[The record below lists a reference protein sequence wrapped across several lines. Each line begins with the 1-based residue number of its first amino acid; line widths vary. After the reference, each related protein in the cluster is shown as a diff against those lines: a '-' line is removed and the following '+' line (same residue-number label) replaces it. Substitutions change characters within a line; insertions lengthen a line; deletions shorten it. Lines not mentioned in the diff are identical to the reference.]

1 MVKYLIISIFIADQ
15 SLIKMDR
22 TSILNQ
28 YKGICSDVLG
38 ELTTKLNKSFKSFL
52 METLI
57 LYLVIPGR
65 INFLQLGRYGKSCEQ
80 RFRQNFSKDFDW
92 LEFNLSLS
100 DRVLTGDRKAI
111 AIDPS
116 YISKS
121 GKNTPW
127 IGYFWSGAAGQAKR
141 GLEILGVGLIDVD
154 NKDCINLQAVQT
166 PDRQTLESRDANLIG
181 WYLLVLKSMQEKLHR
196 ASRHVVADAY
206 FAKNNFVTG
215 LQEMKFDLVSRFRD
229 DAALYYPTLQK
240 PTGKKG
246 RPKLYD
252 GKIDMANLNT
262 TRVQKINI
270 DNGDL
275 YTLIAYSKSFKQM
288 VRLVIWYSKDG
299 KNPKLFFSTNPE
311 MSGKDVIEFYRT
323 RFQIEF
329 CFRDAKGFTGLMQS
343 QARDVAKLSFNF
355 NASLTSVNLAKV
367 LARERGIPF
376 SMASCKTM
384 IHNAYLLERFIC
396 VSGIKPN
403 RRLNDKLVKELIEF
417 AASAA

>member
-1 MVKYLIISIFIADQ
+1 
-15 SLIKMDR
+15 MDR

-28 YKGICSDVLG
+28 YRGICSDVLG

-116 YISKS
+116 YITKS

-166 PDRQTLESRDANLIG
+166 PDRQTLESRDANLID
-181 WYLLVLKSMQEKLHR
+181 WYLLVIKSMREKLHR

-252 GKIDMANLNT
+252 GKIDMANLDT

>member
-1 MVKYLIISIFIADQ
+1 
-15 SLIKMDR
+15 MDR

-28 YKGICSDVLG
+28 YRGICSDVLG

-154 NKDCINLQAVQT
+154 NKDCISLQAVQT
-166 PDRQTLESRDANLIG
+166 PDRQTLESRDANLID
-181 WYLLVLKSMQEKLHR
+181 WYLLVLESMQEKLHR

-229 DAALYYPTLQK
+229 DAVLYYPTLQK

-252 GKIDMANLNT
+252 GKIDMINLDT

-275 YTLIAYSKSFKQM
+275 YTLVAYSKSLKQM
-288 VRLVIWYSKDG
+288 VRLVIWYFKDG
-299 KNPKLFFSTNPE
+299 KKPKLFFSTNPK

-329 CFRDAKGFTGLMQS
+329 CFRDAKGFTGLTQS
-343 QARDVAKLSFNF
+343 QARDVAELSFNF
-355 NASLTSVNLAKV
+355 NASLTSVNLAKA
-367 LARERGIPF
+367 LAKERGIPF

-384 IHNAYLLERFIC
+384 IHNTYLLERFIC

-417 AASAA
+417 AAIAA

>member
-252 GKIDMANLNT
+252 GKIDMANLDT

>member
-1 MVKYLIISIFIADQ
+1 
-15 SLIKMDR
+15 MDK

-28 YKGICSDVLG
+28 YRGICSDVLG

-154 NKDCINLQAVQT
+154 NKDCISLQAVQT
-166 PDRQTLESRDANLIG
+166 PDRQTLESRYANLID
-181 WYLLVLKSMQEKLHR
+181 WYLLVLKSMRDKLHR
-196 ASRHVVADAY
+196 ASRYMVADAY

-252 GKIDMANLNT
+252 GKIDLANLDT

-275 YTLIAYSKSFKQM
+275 YTLVAYSKSLKQM
-288 VRLVIWYSKDG
+288 VRLVIWYFKDG
-299 KNPKLFFSTNPE
+299 KKPKLFFSTNPK
-311 MSGKDVIEFYRT
+311 MSGKDVIEYYRT

-367 LARERGIPF
+367 LAKERGIPF

-417 AASAA
+417 AAIAA

>member
-116 YISKS
+116 YITKS

-166 PDRQTLESRDANLIG
+166 PDRQTLESRDANLID
-181 WYLLVLKSMQEKLHR
+181 WYLLVLESMQEKLHR

-252 GKIDMANLNT
+252 GKIDMANLDT

-355 NASLTSVNLAKV
+355 KASLTSVNLAKV

>member
-1 MVKYLIISIFIADQ
+1 
-15 SLIKMDR
+15 MDK

-28 YKGICSDVLG
+28 YRGICGDVLI

-52 METLI
+52 METFI

-100 DRVLTGDRKAI
+100 DRILTGDRKAI

-116 YISKS
+116 YITKS

-154 NKDCINLQAVQT
+154 NKDCISLQAVQT
-166 PDRQTLESRDANLIG
+166 PDRQTLESRDANLID
-181 WYLLVLKSMQEKLHR
+181 WYLLVIKSMRDKLHR
-196 ASRHVVADAY
+196 TSRYVVADAY

-252 GKIDMANLNT
+252 GKIDMAHLDT

-275 YTLIAYSKSFKQM
+275 YTLIAYSKSLRQM
-288 VRLVIWYSKDG
+288 VRLVIWYFKDG
-299 KNPKLFFSTNPE
+299 KKPKLFFSTNPK

-329 CFRDAKGFTGLMQS
+329 CFRDAKGFTGLTQS
-343 QARDVAKLSFNF
+343 QARDVAELSFNF
-355 NASLTSVNLAKV
+355 NASLTSVNLAK
-367 LARERGIPF
+367 ERGIPF

-417 AASAA
+417 AAIAA

>member
-1 MVKYLIISIFIADQ
+1 
-15 SLIKMDR
+15 MDR

-28 YKGICSDVLG
+28 YRGICSDVLG

-116 YISKS
+116 YITKS

-166 PDRQTLESRDANLIG
+166 PDRQTLESRDANLID
-181 WYLLVLKSMQEKLHR
+181 WYLLVIKSMREKLHR

-252 GKIDMANLNT
+252 GKIDMANLDT

-403 RRLNDKLVKELIEF
+403 RRLNDKLVKELVEF
-417 AASAA
+417 AASAAKI

>member
-1 MVKYLIISIFIADQ
+1 
-15 SLIKMDR
+15 
-22 TSILNQ
+22 
-28 YKGICSDVLG
+28 
-38 ELTTKLNKSFKSFL
+38 

-57 LYLVIPGR
+57 LYAVIPRR

-80 RFRQNFSKDFDW
+80 RFRRNFSKDFDW

-100 DRVLTGDRKAI
+100 ERILTGDRKAI

-121 GKNTPW
+121 GKDTPW
-127 IGYFWSGAAGQAKR
+127 IGYFWSGTAGQAKR
-141 GLEILGVGLIDVD
+141 GLEILGVGLIDID
-154 NKDCINLQAVQT
+154 NKDCISLQAVQT
-166 PDRQTLESRDANLIG
+166 PDSQTLESRDSNLID
-181 WYLLVLKSMQEKLHR
+181 WYLLVLKSMKEKLQR
-196 ASRHVVADAY
+196 ASHYVVADAY
-206 FAKNNFVTG
+206 FSKSSFAMG
-215 LQEMKFDLVSRFRD
+215 LKEMNFDLVSRLRD
-229 DAALYYPTLQK
+229 DAVLFYPTLEK

-252 GKIDMANLNT
+252 GKIDMANLDKS
-262 TRVQKINI
+262 RVQKIDI
-270 DNGDL
+270 DKGEL
-275 YTLIAYSKSFKQM
+275 YTLIAWSKSLKQK

-299 KNPKLFFSTNPE
+299 KKPKLFFSTNPD
-311 MSGKDVIEFYRT
+311 MSGKDVIEYYRT

-329 CFRDAKGFTGLMQS
+329 CFRDAKSFTGLMQS

-367 LARERGIPF
+367 LAKERGIPF

-384 IHNAYLLERFIC
+384 VHNAYLLERFIC
-396 VSGIKPN
+396 VSGIRPN

-417 AASAA
+417 AAIAA

>member
-1 MVKYLIISIFIADQ
+1 
-15 SLIKMDR
+15 MDR

-28 YKGICSDVLG
+28 YRGICSDVLG

-154 NKDCINLQAVQT
+154 NKDCISLQAVQT
-166 PDRQTLESRDANLIG
+166 PDRQTLESRDANLID
-181 WYLLVLKSMQEKLHR
+181 WYLLVLKSMREKLHR

-252 GKIDMANLNT
+252 GKIDMANLDT

>member
-1 MVKYLIISIFIADQ
+1 
-15 SLIKMDR
+15 MDR

-28 YKGICSDVLG
+28 YRGICSDVLG

-116 YISKS
+116 YITKS

-154 NKDCINLQAVQT
+154 NKDCISLQAVQT
-166 PDRQTLESRDANLIG
+166 PDRQTLESRYANLID
-181 WYLLVLKSMQEKLHR
+181 WYLLVLKSMRDKLHR
-196 ASRHVVADAY
+196 ASRYMVADAY

-252 GKIDMANLNT
+252 GKIDMTNLDT

-275 YTLIAYSKSFKQM
+275 YTLVAYSKSLKRM
-288 VRLVIWYSKDG
+288 VRLVIWNFKDG
-299 KNPKLFFSTNPE
+299 KKPKL
-311 MSGKDVIEFYRT
+311 
-323 RFQIEF
+323 
-329 CFRDAKGFTGLMQS
+329 DAKGFTGLMQS

-367 LARERGIPF
+367 LAKERGIPF

-417 AASAA
+417 AAIAA